1 MDRKDNPF
9 KVPENNFSDLNAHLQ
24 ELRRVKPVSS
34 QRMYR
39 WVASV
44 SAAVV
49 VGLGVW
55 LVASQD
61 TIITLRQDDSLS
73 FIFNKESHREK
84 VKAEKEKAEQLAWQ
98 QKKTELRE
106 QAEQIEFTEEEE
118 EFLDYFSEDED
129 LATILSN
136 TDIEL

>member
-9 KVPENNFSDLNAHLQ
+9 KVPENYFSDLKEHLQ
-24 ELRRVKPVSS
+24 EQSRVKHVSS
-34 QRMYR
+34 PRMFR